1 MLIADISWNREFIEK
16 FTHAADFDKTVRKS
30 DYLNKSTE
38 IWKWIT
44 SMYAIADRYKFEIK
58 KYPIFMSEN
67 SARFRQMCDKSVH
80 TIENMVPIGLHDICA
95 TGWIEF

>member
-1 MLIADISWNREFIEK
+1 
-16 FTHAADFDKTVRKS
+16 
-30 DYLNKSTE
+30 
-38 IWKWIT
+38 
-44 SMYAIADRYKFEIK
+44 MYAIADRYKFEIK

-95 TGWIEF
+95 TG